1 MGKKTLS
8 VVLLIAMAVQLL
20 PLMSFSSTG
29 AFAEPREEQKSYVL
43 TTPADKVVK
52 SQKDY
57 TITAGVTESQIVMT
71 DTEGNNQIYA
81 FMATISPTAK
91 VTFKVNYPGYY
102 TAGSTEASR
111 KTKALNLPF
120 SKKRVTLQAA
130 DYTAATGE
138 NVLFAT
144 NSDMANLETY
154 QSRGCIILEGNLIQ
168 RSDVDDPEAYFA
180 ILKDGTFDIR
190 GYDEPYHDVENA
202 ASGRQWLVKD
212 GIVQRFGDKTL
223 APRNAIG
230 IKADGTVMT
239 LCVDG
244 RQSHTVGTTLR
255 EMAAMMYA
263 AGCVEA
269 VALDGGGSATFASRR
284 NTTGALVLRN
294 SPSDETGEREVTT
307 SLLLVATDCRHSYVI
322 GEPSIDNSHIVT
334 CSLCSDKIRI
344 PHTYKNGICAC
355 GAKEHGDGELYF
367 GFDNDHLDRPHYN
380 SSSYQYTNFDTPAAS
395 NSWFRSFWS
404 TNYNGSATAYT
415 INNTTGTLSIDVTKG
430 YSGST
435 ANGNLTYGP
444 WLRTTTRYGTF
455 PGNLEEDSIYHAL
468 NYDPSEAEFL
478 RIRFKLDK
486 CLTDTGKMPKVIL
499 AYHYKKNGV
508 LGYGT
513 DISSDYSYT
522 DGQYLTLT
530 IPLSDAF
537 KNADV
542 ITNIGFRFQNIY
554 SNSGG
559 KLTIDYIYFGKQR
572 AVPLF
577 FDFTADASSR
587 LRYAHPVYTYHNFD
601 AANTTSWATH
611 YNGSADGYTVDNEAG
626 VIELNVTEGHSG
638 TAANGNVIYG
648 PWLKTTKYYN
658 TITLKD
664 TYDFFPLMYCPTSTD
679 YFQIRFKTTGCV
691 ADSGKTPQAVFEYYY
706 IDNGVRNYA
715 NDIRATWTVKDG
727 QYVTLTVPAG
737 SKFRSV
743 DMVENFGIRF
753 QNVKSSTGGKLVI
766 DYIYIGPRDQIPDSD
781 YHVKFCNWDGQILQT
796 VGVLKGETASYT
808 GDTPIKDYD
817 ANYHYSFKGWDK
829 ALTNITA
836 DMVVTAQFTATPHS
850 YEYSMGNVSE
860 HESLCACGYSKM
872 ECHSYIDGICVCGE
886 KEIKEPVEDTSLKL
900 NHSLNLAGDISV
912 NFLISK
918 NLLEGFD
925 MDTVY
930 VESAVDTYSGNEKT
944 GTTVIRILPVENGDY
959 YYFTLNELTAV
970 HMMDRISSVL
980 YGRKN
985 GQIYYSPVDEYSIA
999 MYAYSQLNKVGAPS
1013 ALKSLCADLLRYGAM
1028 AQVFKGYRTDALA
1041 DSAMT
1046 EEHRAYLSH
1055 IDTVEFGNTNTVLMD
1070 LAEPSV
1076 GWVGKVLNLDSKVEL
1091 KFIFAPENYTGDLAD
1106 LTLQVAYSDVKGDP
1120 KTATVENWEV
1130 YDEERGYYSFTLDTL
1145 LAAELRTVV
1154 SAQIYAG
1161 NIPVS
1166 RTLQYTA
1173 DTYGNNKTGALGDL
1187 CKALFAYSDSAKAYF
1202 KS

>member
-1 MGKKTLS
+1 MRKKILS

-29 AFAEPREEQKSYVL
+29 AFAEPREDHKPYVL

-71 DTEGNNQIYA
+71 DTEGNNQVYA

-212 GIVQRFGDKTL
+212 GVVQRFGDKTL

-334 CSLCSDKIRI
+334 CSLCSHIIRI
-344 PHTYKNGICAC
+344 PHTYKNGVCAC

-380 SSSYQYTNFDTPAAS
+380 SPSYQYTNFDTPAAS

-404 TNYNGSATAYT
+404 TNYNGSTTAYT

-508 LGYGT
+508 FGYGT

-559 KLTIDYIYFGKQR
+559 ILTIDYIYFGKER

-577 FDFTADASSR
+577 FDFTADTSSR

-766 DYIYIGPRDQIPDSD
+766 DYIYIGPRDQIPNTD

-829 ALTNITA
+829 ALTNISADTA
-836 DMVVTAQFTATPHS
+836 VTAQFTATPHS
-850 YEYSMGNVSE
+850 YESSAVNASE
-860 HESLCACGYSKM
+860 HRCVCACGYSKR
-872 ECHSYIDGICVCGE
+872 ESHSYIDGTCICGE
-886 KEIKEPVEDTSLKL
+886 KEIKEPMLMDGWKL
-900 NHSLNLAGDISV
+900 GHSLNLASDISV
-912 NFLISK
+912 NFAITK
-918 NLLEGFD
+918 EIFAGFD
-925 MDTVY
+925 METVY
-930 VESAVDTYSGNEKT
+930 GEAVIDLYTGNEKT
-944 GTTVIRILPVENGDY
+944 GEKRIRLTPVDKGDY
-959 YYFTLNELTAV
+959 YYFTVEGLTAV
-970 HMMDRISSVL
+970 HMNDEIRTTL
-980 YGRKN
+980 YGVKE
-985 GQIYYSPVDEYSIA
+985 GQPYYSAVDVYSIA
-999 MYAYSQLNKVGAPS
+999 TYAYAQMNHTGRPEK
-1013 ALKSLCADLLRYGAM
+1013 LKMLCAELLRYGAK
-1028 AQVFKGYRTDALA
+1028 AQIFKNYRTDALA
-1041 DSAMT
+1041 DREMT
-1046 EEHRAYLSH
+1046 RNDQMLLS
-1055 IDTVEFGNTNTVLMD
+1055 DLETVTFGNTNRVLNDLETPTVRWEGKSLD
-1070 LAEPSV
+1070 LATKV
-1076 GWVGKVLNLDSKVEL
+1076 GIKMIFSLDGYKGAVS
-1091 KFIFAPENYTGDLAD
+1091 DLS
-1106 LTLQVAYSDVKGDP
+1106 LRVSYEDVKGEQKNLTLTNGELYHPDHGFY
-1120 KTATVENWEV
+1120 A
-1130 YDEERGYYSFTLDTL
+1130 FTLDAM
-1145 LAAELRTVV
+1145 LAAELRSVV

-1161 NIPVS
+1161 DVPVS
-1166 RTLQYTA
+1166 CTLEYGA
-1173 DTYGNNKTGALGDL
+1173 DTYGNNKTGNLLEL

-1202 KS
+1202 ME